1 MTEGTYVC
9 WQVFKLAFDLL
20 LLHKQ
25 SHTLPSANTAEI
37 QNRPPHAL
45 STLGLAEGS
54 VMQISPFHI
63 GVVLLSSSY
72 QQLNII
78 SHMVHVI

>member
-25 SHTLPSANTAEI
+25 SPTLPSANTAEI
-37 QNRPPHAL
+37 QNRPLHAL
-45 STLGLAEGS
+45 STLGGS